1 MCCITPYVCFFLEL
15 ACNVTGLPNGCRTAA
30 AMDNILHM
38 MQARHSF
45 VRYKV
50 LVQIMVTRSLDVC
63 FPRTNSLGEYR
74 SLSRFFLYNP
84 CLFDSF
90 RAH

>member
-1 MCCITPYVCFFLEL
+1 MEFICESSICHLYVITPYVCFFSEL

-45 VRYKV
+45 VR
-50 LVQIMVTRSLDVC
+50 
-63 FPRTNSLGEYR
+63 
-74 SLSRFFLYNP
+74 
-84 CLFDSF
+84 
-90 RAH
+90 